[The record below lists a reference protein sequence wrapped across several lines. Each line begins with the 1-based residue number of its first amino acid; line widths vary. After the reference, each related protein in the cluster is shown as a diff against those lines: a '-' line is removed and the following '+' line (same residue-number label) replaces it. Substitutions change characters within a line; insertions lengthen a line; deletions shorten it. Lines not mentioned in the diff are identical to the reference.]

1 MRLKPTL
8 KNRVKLGGQ
17 TVEVKQI
24 TIAQWKQLFTVVET
38 LPQLI
43 ISILGT
49 KPDERAAYLVV
60 ALEQSLEEITHVVS
74 VLTGI
79 DAEYIEHNASITELV
94 AYFTEVAK
102 VNDFAGLL
110 KNARGVLALS
120 QGPAAQAE
128 QDAN

>member
-8 KNRVKLGGQ
+8 KNRIKLGGQ

-24 TIAQWKQLFTVVET
+24 TIAQWRQLFTVVET

-74 VLTGI
+74 VLTGL

-94 AYFTEVAK
+94 AYFTEAAK

-110 KNARGVLALS
+110 KNVRGVLALS